1 LRAGRLVDLKYL
13 FISVDGR
20 ISRAKFW
27 IGTIILTALNV
38 AAVLL
43 IVARFGMSDLSVK
56 LTVAVALVLLY
67 PTYALMAKRFQDRD
81 KPGWLAVFPLAAIY
95 GMNMLE
101 TAGLIQSEP
110 QNATYVLMSL
120 LVIGLSLW
128 ALIELGLLKGTQ
140 GPNRFGPDPLGV
152 PKADATL

>member
-1 LRAGRLVDLKYL
+1 MDLKYL

-27 IGTIILTALNV
+27 VGTIILTALNV

-43 IVARFGMSDLSVK
+43 IIALFGISDLSVK
-56 LTVAVALVLLY
+56 LTVAVSLVLLY

-81 KPGWLAVFPLAAIY
+81 KLGWLAVFPLAAIY

-101 TAGLIQSEP
+101 TVGIIQSEP

-120 LVIGLSLW
+120 LVIGLSC
-128 ALIELGLLKGTQ
+128 G
-140 GPNRFGPDPLGV
+140 R
-152 PKADATL
+152 